1 MSYFRYVV
9 SAVHWRAEIFNC
21 QTFQTVLNCFHMELF
36 LYSTYFLRFDR
47 PLAMSSAVATTAVS
61 WLGGAMDS
69 CEVCPVLSTNFE
81 FTNSGVMIELRV
93 LICLWTSGRY
103 AASFCHNIDS

>member
-1 MSYFRYVV
+1 M
-9 SAVHWRAEIFNC
+9 
-21 QTFQTVLNCFHMELF
+21 
-36 LYSTYFLRFDR
+36 YSKSFLRFDR

-69 CEVCPVLSTNFE
+69 CEVCPVLSTDFE
-81 FTNSGVMIELRV
+81 VTHAGVMIELRV

-103 AASFCHNIDS
+103 AAAFCHNIDS